1 MSEILKEALTMTDY
15 LKVCRRRLHS
25 SAETGFELSETLAI
39 VEGELEDMGIKSFRC
54 GRAGITATIG
64 KGEGECFL
72 LRADMDALPIGEETA
87 LPFSS
92 QLNFHGCGHDMH
104 TAMLLGAAKL
114 LKKREGELRGRVKLM
129 FQPAEEILEGAKDMI
144 DAGIL
149 ENPDVGGAMML
160 HVMTAS
166 EVPAGSIIVPPSGKC
181 APSADFFSVEFLGR
195 GCHGASPDSG
205 LDPIGAAVSFA
216 ALFWR
221 IRASE
226 LGMNEKAA
234 LSLGSINCGR
244 AANVIPD
251 KVSLKGSIRA
261 MEDSVRE
268 HIRRRIAEIADGAA
282 LATGTKVITK
292 FERGCPAFIE
302 DGELAALLEDW
313 TGKLLGENKVFNAA
327 RFSGTEKS
335 AGSEDFAYVSHR
347 VPSALLI
354 LAAGEKKKG
363 FGYPLHHPKADFD
376 EEALPIGAA
385 VLANSAIKW
394 LESLGD

>member
-1 MSEILKEALTMTDY
+1 MSEILKEAFALGDY
-15 LKVCRRRLHS
+15 IKTCRRRLHCA
-25 SAETGFELSETLAI
+25 AETGFELSETLAF
-39 VEGELEDMGIKSFRC
+39 VEDELRAMGIESRRC
-54 GRAGITATIG
+54 GRAGISAIIG

-72 LRADMDALPIGEETA
+72 LRADMDALPIREETDLTFA
-87 LPFSS
+87 SS
-92 QLNFHGCGHDMH
+92 RGFHGCGHDMH

-114 LKKREGELRGRVKLM
+114 LKKREGELSGQVKLM

-149 ENPDVGGAMML
+149 EKPNVGGAMML

-166 EVPAGSIIVPPSGKC
+166 ALPTGSIVVPSAGKC
-181 APSADFFSVEFLGR
+181 APSADFFSVEFLGK

-205 LDPIGAAVSFA
+205 IDPIGAAVAFA

-221 IRASE
+221 IRAAE

-234 LSLGSINCGR
+234 LSLGSINCGS

-251 KVSLKGSIRA
+251 KVILKGSIRA
-261 MEDSVRE
+261 MEDSTRE
-268 HIRRRIAEIADGAA
+268 SIRRRIAEIANGVA

-302 DGELAALLEDW
+302 DEDLAALLEER
-313 TGKLLGENKVFNAA
+313 TRKLLGEDRVFNAGD
-327 RFSGTEKS
+327 FTDGGKS
-335 AGSEDFAYVSHR
+335 AGSEDFAYVSR
-347 VPSALLI
+347 RKPSAMLI
-354 LAAGEKKKG
+354 LAAGEKEKG
-363 FGYPLHHPKADFD
+363 FSYPLHHPKVDFD

-385 VLANSAIKW
+385 VLANSAIQW
-394 LESLGD
+394 LQQRM